1 MAWLDDI
8 GLGQLADAISSFFA
22 RKTEAG
28 GSLGWDGSTITLYS
42 VTGGVLDSENLDS
55 GLATDAQAGNSIG
68 LSGSSLVL
76 YNVNGGQLS
85 SVGLSNLINSAVS
98 SGTSGLISASTANDR
113 FASSLSLS
121 GKTLRLISYDGTI
134 LDSVTL
140 P

>member
-8 GLGQLADAISSFFA
+8 GLGQLADAISSYFA

-28 GSLGWDGSTITLYS
+28 GSLGWDGSNITLYS

-55 GLATDAQAGNSIG
+55 GLATDSQAAHT
-68 LSGSSLVL
+68 LSLENSSLVL
-76 YNVNGGQLS
+76 KSVSGGTLS
-85 SVGLSNLINSAVS
+85 TVSLAALINGAVS
-98 SGTSGLISASTANDR
+98 SGVGSINYGRYLDIN
-113 FASSLSLS
+113 
-121 GKTLRLISYDGTI
+121 GKKLTLRDQHNNV

>member
-8 GLGQLADAISSFFA
+8 GLGQLWDRISSVFA

-42 VTGGVLDSENLDS
+42 VAGGALDSENLDN
-55 GLATDAQAGNSIG
+55 GLATDGQAAHT
-68 LSGSSLVL
+68 LSLENSSLVL
-76 YNVNGGQLS
+76 KSVSGVTLS
-85 SVGLSNLINSAVS
+85 TVSLATLINEAVS
-98 SGTSGLISASTANDR
+98 SGVGSINYGRHLDIN
-113 FASSLSLS
+113 
-121 GKTLRLISYDGTI
+121 GKKLTLRDQHNSV